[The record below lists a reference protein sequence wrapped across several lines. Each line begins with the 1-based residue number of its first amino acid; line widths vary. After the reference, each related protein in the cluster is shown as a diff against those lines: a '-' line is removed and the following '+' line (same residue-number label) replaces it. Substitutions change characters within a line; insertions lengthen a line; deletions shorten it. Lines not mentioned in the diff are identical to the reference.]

1 MQENEKLSIVI
12 PAYNEEEAIAH
23 VIEGI
28 KALHADFICEII
40 VVDDGSLDT
49 TAQRAAEAGAI
60 VLFNHTNLGYGAALK
75 VGIRA
80 AKGQY
85 ILTMDSDGQH
95 HPSDIPILWERAME
109 ADMIIG
115 QRSGVI
121 HSTPWRMPGKW
132 LLALM
137 ANYIAERNIPDL
149 NSGFRIFAADIVRRY
164 IHLCPNGFSFSTT
177 ITLAM
182 IKRGYRVLYV
192 PIATAARRSGK
203 SRVSLQTGFDTILL
217 ILRLAV
223 LFDPLRVFIPISLI
237 IGLVGVAW
245 GVPYALMGRGVSVG
259 SMLAIITALLMFVLG
274 LLSDQISQLR
284 LERYE

>member
-1 MQENEKLSIVI
+1 MQENETLSIVI
-12 PAYNEEEAIAH
+12 PAYNEEEAITH
-23 VIEGI
+23 VVEGI

-40 VVDDGSLDT
+40 VVDDGSLDA
-49 TAQRAAEAGAI
+49 TAQKAAEAGAV
-60 VLFNHTNLGYGAALK
+60 VLCNHTNLGYGAALK
-75 VGIRA
+75 AGIRA

-85 ILTMDSDGQH
+85 ILIMDSDGQH
-95 HPSDIPILWERAME
+95 NPSDIPMLWKGATE
-109 ADMIIG
+109 ADMVIG

-137 ANYIAERNIPDL
+137 ANYIAERKIPDL
-149 NSGFRIFAADIVRRY
+149 NSGFRIFRADIIRRY
-164 IHLCPNGFSFSTT
+164 VHLCPNGFSFSTT

-182 IKRGYRVLYV
+182 MKRGYRVLYV
-192 PIATAARRSGK
+192 PITTIARRSGK
-203 SRVSLQTGFDTILL
+203 SRVSLRTGFDTLLL